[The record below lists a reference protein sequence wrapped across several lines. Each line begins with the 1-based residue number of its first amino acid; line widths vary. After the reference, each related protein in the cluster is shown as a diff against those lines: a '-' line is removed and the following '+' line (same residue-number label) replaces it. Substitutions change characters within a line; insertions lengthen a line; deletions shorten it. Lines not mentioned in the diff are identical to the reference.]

1 MNKII
6 CFVFVASCYSSIFAS
21 DSSVSSSNKFSA
33 GTQVASHPQ
42 NKKNIRSQSRSYKKH
57 GLSKIQKYNQST
69 NLSVDETR
77 DMSDALKHLKRRYDR
92 NYTLKYHID
101 KLLER
106 DDFGYMPL
114 HCKQ

>member
-1 MNKII
+1 MNKVF
-6 CFVFVASCYSSIFAS
+6 CFVLVVSCYSSIFAR
-21 DSSVSSSNKFSA
+21 DSSVSSCNKFSA
-33 GTQVASHPQ
+33 DAQVVARAQ
-42 NKKNIRSQSRSYKKH
+42 NKKMIRSQFRSYKKN

-77 DMSDALKHLKRRYDR
+77 EMSEALKHLKRRYDR

-114 HCKQ
+114 SSK